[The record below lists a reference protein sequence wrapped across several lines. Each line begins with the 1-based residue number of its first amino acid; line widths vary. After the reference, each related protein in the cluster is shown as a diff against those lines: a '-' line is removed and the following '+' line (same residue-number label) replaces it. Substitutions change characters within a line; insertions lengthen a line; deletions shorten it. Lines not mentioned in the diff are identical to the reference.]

1 MSNSRTRM
9 HTHTLSYSPSSH
21 RCLPQAPNVE
31 KAFVNLM
38 RSLLQLSKV
47 PWLDADADNEYK
59 EHMRDIQSCIKTMNK
74 KGEGP

>member
-1 MSNSRTRM
+1 MEN
-9 HTHTLSYSPSSH
+9 
-21 RCLPQAPNVE
+21 
-31 KAFVNLM
+31 AFVNLM